1 MIAEDGGD
9 GSLEDFS
16 GVKLTSVMDKIYQKA
31 APGSDLNLAKDE
43 IAMFKKCKTHD
54 EIENCLRQVL
64 LDRFRAYKKV
74 CFLPLDLVKEYDI
87 SNILIGCS
95 LFSYCH

>member
-1 MIAEDGGD
+1 MIADDGGE
-9 GSLEDFS
+9 GSLEDFKDI
-16 GVKLTSVMDKIYQKA
+16 KLTPSMDKIYQKA

-43 IAMFKKCKTHD
+43 IAMFKKCKTHE

-74 CFLPLDLVKEYDI
+74 CVASCTET
-87 SNILIGCS
+87 
-95 LFSYCH
+95 